1 MCDFCRD
8 ATPGDW
14 VLAVIAVGLWLL
26 CVYVASVV

>member
-1 MCDFCRD
+1 MRKFCRD

-14 VLAVIAVGLWLL
+14 ATAALAVGLWML